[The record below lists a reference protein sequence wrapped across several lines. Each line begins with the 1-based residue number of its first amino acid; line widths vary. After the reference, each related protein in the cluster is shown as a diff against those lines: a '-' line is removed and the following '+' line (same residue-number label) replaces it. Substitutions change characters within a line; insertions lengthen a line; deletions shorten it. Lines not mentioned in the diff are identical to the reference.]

1 MPIFNLQRSKCNLGQ
16 FKYDMKI
23 RRMSAAV
30 TPPTVLPN
38 SVPIVKPPTV
48 HSPPYMSM
56 IFLMLLL
63 IGLFFLLESMSQAAQ
78 TSNNWPEVRCQ
89 PQNMMLAGLYGYDA
103 NENFQFCLQ
112 QIIQDSTKSST
123 APFAQ
128 GMGGFTSVLQNL
140 MSSANS
146 FRTTLATMTG
156 GIIKIIGEFKSR
168 MTALMGRVKLTAS
181 RMKAMMYRVYG
192 TMFAVMY
199 MGISAQTGIANF
211 GDTFIFKFIDTF
223 CFAPDTRIV
232 MTDRSENM
240 ICSLRV
246 GDVLAGKSVVEAI
259 IECPGSDDMY
269 EIYGVRVSGRHRIW
283 SSDLNKF
290 ISVKEHPDAK
300 KSHAEPKLWTLIT
313 SNREIPVKG
322 LDKVVRFADWEELPH
337 TDEAAAS
344 WDAIVQQ
351 ILNKEIKAIRAV
363 KSAPCIDKSVLV
375 YKYQAGLTP
384 IGLIQVG
391 DWIHDSGVWVK
402 VMGRCEREVSTA
414 IGTLGNRITDGMWIE
429 HIGSGMKRRWMHPTG
444 VINEVS
450 WRGMQLITTTGAFDI
465 HIKGSLYRVR
475 DFTEVGTER
484 LAESFEKEDQ
494 IHGL

>member
-1 MPIFNLQRSKCNLGQ
+1 
-16 FKYDMKI
+16 MKI
-23 RRMSAAV
+23 RRMSTAV
-30 TPPTVLPN
+30 TPPTQVIQPTVLPN
-38 SVPIVKPPTV
+38 SVPIVS
-48 HSPPYMSM
+48 SPPYMSF
-56 IFLMLLL
+56 IFLMILF
-63 IGLFFLLESMSQAAQ
+63 IFLFFLLEQRSSAAH
-78 TSNNWPEVRCQ
+78 TSDDWSNVRCE
-89 PQNMMLAGLYGYDA
+89 PQNMLLAGLYGHDP

-146 FRTTLATMTG
+146 FRTTLATMAG
-156 GIIKIIGEFKSR
+156 GIIKIIGEFKAR

-181 RMKAMMYRVYG
+181 RMKAMMYRLYG

-223 CFAPDTRIV
+223 CFAPDTRVV
-232 MTDRSENM
+232 MADGSESV
-240 ICSLRV
+240 ICGLRV

-259 IECPGSDDMY
+259 IECPGSNDMY
-269 EIYGVRVSGRHRIW
+269 EIYGIRVSGRHRIW
-283 SSDLNKF
+283 SLEESKF
-290 ISVKEHPDAK
+290 ISVKDHPDAK
-300 KSHAEPKLWTLIT
+300 KSYTEDKLWTLIT

-322 LDKVVRFADWEELPH
+322 LDKVVRFADWEELPD

-351 ILNKEIKAIRAV
+351 ILNKEITNPKV
-363 KSAPCIDKSVLV
+363 PTSAPCIDKSVLV
-375 YKYQAGLTP
+375 YKHQAGLTP
-384 IGLIQVG
+384 IGLIQTG
-391 DWIHDSGVWVK
+391 DWIQDSGLWVK
-402 VMGRCEREVSTA
+402 VMGRCERQVRTA

-429 HIGSGMKRRWMHPTG
+429 DMELGIKRRWVHPTG
-444 VINEVS
+444 AIKEGS
-450 WRGMQLITTTGAFDI
+450 WKGMQLITTSGAFDI
-465 HIKGSLYRVR
+465 YIKGSMYRVR

-484 LAESFEKEDQ
+484 LAESFKKEDQ
-494 IHGL
+494 IHAL